1 MNTTSEVK
9 VTLTRALFEQ
19 LSVKAGKIG
28 VPLEWL
34 VASLVVDML
43 EAGDRFSRA
52 WRPEASRASRPSRSP
67 RWRWRQA

>member
-43 EAGDRFSRA
+43 EAGSLQPGLA
-52 WRPEASRASRPSRSP
+52 A
-67 RWRWRQA
+67 